1 MKHVTML
8 QDQHSMGC
16 ASHPQHSE
24 NNPYQLLNIY
34 CFPVSK
40 LDTLHIFFTLK
51 SSKDITLLN
60 LLFGTIKLRVNR
72 LPKITQ
78 PANWDLTPGLLT
90 IIATEGLP
98 WWLRR

>member
-1 MKHVTML
+1 MKHVIML
-8 QDQHSMGC
+8 QDQHSMGY

-24 NNPYQLLNIY
+24 NNHYQLLNIY

-40 LDTLHIFFTLK
+40 LDILHIFFTLK
-51 SSKDITLLN
+51 ASKDITLLN
-60 LLFGTIKLRVNR
+60 LLFGTIMLRVNT
-72 LPKITQ
+72 LSKITQ
-78 PANWDLTPGLLT
+78 TANLDLTPGLLA